1 MLFSVLTH
9 NFSVWKPVVV
19 RLEGCGL
26 FVLTHNF
33 SVWKPVVVGLEGC
46 GLSVLTHNFSV
57 WKPAKKRLE
66 VKKMV
71 GCGFIEGS

>member
-9 NFSVWKPVVV
+9 NFSVWKPVAV
-19 RLEGCGL
+19 RLEGGVL

-33 SVWKPVVVGLEGC
+33 SVWKPVAE
-46 GLSVLTHNFSV
+46 
-57 WKPAKKRLE
+57 RLE

-71 GCGFIEGS
+71 GYKDIEGR

>member
-1 MLFSVLTH
+1 MRRLF
-9 NFSVWKPVVV
+9 
-19 RLEGCGL
+19 

-33 SVWKPVVVGLEGC
+33 SVWKPVADRLEGS
-46 GLSVLTHNFSV
+46 GLFVLTHNFSV

-71 GCGFIEGS
+71 GCREIEGR